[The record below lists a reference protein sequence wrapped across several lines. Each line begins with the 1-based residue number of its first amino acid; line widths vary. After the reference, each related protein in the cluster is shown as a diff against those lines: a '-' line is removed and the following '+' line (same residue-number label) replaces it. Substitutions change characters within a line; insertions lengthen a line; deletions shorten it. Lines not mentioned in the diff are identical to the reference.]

1 MTLFHRRHV
10 LKLAG
15 AAAAGFA
22 VPAIAQARPALK
34 IASVETLSGPG
45 STVNRLWSL
54 GLKYC
59 IDKLNAD
66 GGWNGQKIVYAE
78 YDTEG
83 TTGGAS
89 QKTQAAIADGAHI
102 IAHGGSS
109 NIGGQIT
116 EDVRKWNLRNPTAK
130 VLFFGLGIE
139 ALELTGAKCH
149 FHFFRFAT
157 NADIRIRALVAGM
170 KAENALGQKVFSIN
184 QNYSWGQDIQAAIEQ
199 SATENGFTVVDK
211 VLHDV
216 NKIQDFS
223 PYVARIAASRAD
235 TVFTGNWGNDLS
247 LLLKAVQAAGLKV
260 KFATTFLDLPGA
272 LSSAGS
278 AALGYFHAELW
289 NPQAF
294 GAFGQELWTDYKA
307 KMGTVPST
315 SEAKSI
321 LCLLFLQQALKSI
334 PEVSKID
341 VDEIAKALEKTSYK
355 APTGDVTIRPAD
367 HQIAW
372 PIVVS
377 KVEQGPKFPY
387 DGTDMGFV
395 PVKVIAGSEALNPVQ
410 ASCKLQRPA

>member
-1 MTLFHRRHV
+1 MTLLDRRDV

-15 AAAAGFA
+15 AAAAAMAG
-22 VPAIAQARPALK
+22 PALAQSNPALK

-59 IDKLNAD
+59 VDKINAE
-66 GGWNGQKIVYAE
+66 GGWNGQKLVYAE

-102 IAHGGSS
+102 IIHGGSS
-109 NIGGQIT
+109 AIGGQIS
-116 EDVRKWNLRNPTAK
+116 EDIRKWNLRNPTAK
-130 VLFFGLGIE
+130 VLFFGPGIE

-149 FHFFRFAT
+149 YHFFRFAT
-157 NADIRIRALVAGM
+157 NADIRVRALIAGM
-170 KAENALGQKVFSIN
+170 KAENALGKKVFSIN
-184 QNYSWGQDIQAAIEQ
+184 QNYSWGQDIQAALEKG
-199 SATENGFTVVDK
+199 APENDFVLVDK

-223 PYVARIAASRAD
+223 PYVARIAASGAD

-272 LSSAGS
+272 LSSAGT
-278 AALGYFHAELW
+278 AALGYYHAEMW
-289 NPQAF
+289 NPQAY

-315 SEAKSI
+315 SEAKSV
-321 LCLLFLQQALKSI
+321 LCLLILQKALKTI
-334 PEVSKID
+334 PATGKIEVD
-341 VDEIAKALEKTSYK
+341 VIAKALENTTYD
-355 APTGDVTIRPAD
+355 APTGKVTIRPAD
-367 HQIAW
+367 HQLAW

-377 KVEQGPKFPY
+377 KVEQGAKFPF

-395 PVKVIAGSEALNPVQ
+395 PLKIIPAEEAVNAVQ
-410 ASCKLQRPA
+410 TSCKMQRPA

>member
-1 MTLFHRRHV
+1 MKLFHRRHV
-10 LKLAG
+10 LQFAG
-15 AAAAGFA
+15 AAAASFA
-22 VPAIAQARPALK
+22 TPAIAQVRPALK

-59 IDKLNAD
+59 IDRLNAE

-184 QNYSWGQDIQAAIEQ
+184 QNYSWGQDIQAAIER
-199 SATENGFTVVDK
+199 SSTENGFTLVDK

-223 PYVARIAASRAD
+223 PYVARIAASGAD

-247 LLLKAVQAAGLKV
+247 LLLKAVQTAGLKV

-272 LSSAGS
+272 LSSAGP

-321 LCLLFLQQALKSI
+321 LSLLFLQHALKSI
-334 PEVSKID
+334 PDASEIN
-341 VDEIAKALEKTSYK
+341 VDEIARSLEKTSYK
-355 APTGDVTIRPAD
+355 APTGDVTMRPAD

-377 KVEQGPKFPY
+377 RVEQASKFSY

-395 PVKVIAGSEALNPVQ
+395 PVKVIAGSEALSPLQ
-410 ASCKLQRPA
+410 ASCKMQRPA

>member
-1 MTLFHRRHV
+1 MTFFHRRHV
-10 LKLAG
+10 LQLAG
-15 AAAAGFA
+15 AAAASFA
-22 VPAIAQARPALK
+22 APAIAQARPALK

-59 IDKLNAD
+59 IDKLNAE
-66 GGWNGQKIVYAE
+66 GGWNWQKIVYAE

-83 TTGGAS
+83 PTGGAS

-109 NIGGQIT
+109 NIDGQIT

-130 VLFFGLGIE
+130 VLFFELGIE

-157 NADIRIRALVAGM
+157 KADIRIRALVAGI

-184 QNYSWGQDIQAAIEQ
+184 QNYSWGQDIQAAIER
-199 SATENGFTVVDK
+199 SAAENGFTVVDK

-223 PYVARIAASRAD
+223 PYVARIAASGAN

-260 KFATTFLDLPGA
+260 KFDLPGA
-272 LSSAGS
+272 LSAAGP

-289 NPQAF
+289 NPEAF
-294 GAFGQELWTDYKA
+294 GAFGQELWTDKT

-321 LCLLFLQQALKSI
+321 LSLLFLQQALKSI
-334 PEVSKID
+334 PEAFEINVE
-341 VDEIAKALEKTSYK
+341 EIAKSLEKTSYK
-355 APTGDVTIRPAD
+355 APTGDVTMRPAD
-367 HQIAW
+367 HQLAW

-377 KVEQGPKFPY
+377 SVEQGSKFPY
-387 DGTDMGFV
+387 DGTDMGSFR
-395 PVKVIAGSEALNPVQ
+395 S
-410 ASCKLQRPA
+410 

>member
-1 MTLFHRRHV
+1 MKFLDRRDV
-10 LKLAG
+10 LKLAS

-22 VPAIAQARPALK
+22 APALAQARPALK

-59 IDKLNAD
+59 IDRINAE
-66 GGWNGQKIVYAE
+66 GGWNGQKILYAE

-89 QKTQAAIADGAHI
+89 QKIQAAIADGAHI

-116 EDVRKWNLRNPTAK
+116 EDVRKWNLRNPAAK

-149 FHFFRFAT
+149 YHFFRFAT

-170 KAENALGQKVFSIN
+170 KAENALGSKVFSIN
-184 QNYSWGQDIQAAIEQ
+184 QNYSWGNDIQAAIEQ
-199 SATENGFTVVDK
+199 SAAENGFTLVDK

-223 PYVARIAASRAD
+223 PYAARIAASGAD

-260 KFATTFLDLPGA
+260 RFATTFLDLPGA

-294 GAFGQELWTDYKA
+294 GAFGQDLWTDYKA

-321 LCLLFLQQALKSI
+321 LSLLFLQQALKSV
-334 PEVSKID
+334 PEMAKID
-341 VDEIAKALEKTSYK
+341 VDQIAKALEQTTYK
-355 APTGDVTIRPAD
+355 APTGDVTMRAAD
-367 HQIAW
+367 HQAAW

-377 KVEQGPKFPY
+377 KVEQGAKFAT

-395 PVKVIAGSEALNPVQ
+395 PIRVIPGGDVVNSVQ
-410 ASCKLQRPA
+410 ATCKMQRPS